1 MYKRMFVWA
10 LLVVTLL
17 SGALAVTAQDMV
29 DRESVGGRLVLAD
42 ASADVSLDPFVT
54 SWHVAPH
61 AAIYAN
67 LFAKTEQ
74 LEYVGYLA
82 DTWEV
87 SEDNKSL
94 TITLLDYA
102 TFSDGTSVN
111 AEAIKWNLDRF
122 SDPEATSSTGASL
135 RGLLINTEV
144 LDEYVIRLDLDR
156 PYASLIFDLAFL
168 EIVSPTAYEIYGV
181 DEFGLNPVG
190 AGPFVLKEYVSG
202 SHYLMERRDDMT
214 WLPEEIY
221 ENTGPVYLEELEVRF
236 VDDELTVLAGL
247 ETGEFHFAAIPAQNL
262 QDMMDNDAVYVHQ
275 QMQNMIRYVGFNTS
289 KAPWDDAELRRA
301 ISYAINRVDYAA
313 LVFDDLATPLYQ
325 PLPPTIWGHNPDL
338 DADSYHYDPERSMAM
353 LDALGYVDVDG
364 DGMRENPDGE
374 AWAVPLNAVAGQT
387 EQTRGAQVVEAN
399 LLDVGIPVQVELLE
413 QQELIDLTTTGT
425 HDLFL
430 LWYGYTD
437 PTILSYFFDPHRIG
451 GSNRAHYVNDDL
463 ANLLIEANSEL
474 VPEMR
479 FETIQEI
486 NTHIIDNAPW
496 IFLVVPENIFG
507 VHESLVNWRIHP
519 EGYLLYWNA
528 YFELGG

>member
-1 MYKRMFVWA
+1 
-10 LLVVTLL
+10 
-17 SGALAVTAQDMV
+17 MV
-29 DRESVGGRLVLAD
+29 DRDSVGGRLVLAD

-61 AAIYAN
+61 GAIYAN
-67 LFAKTEQ
+67 LFAKTEN

-87 SEDNKSL
+87 SEDNTSL
-94 TITLLDYA
+94 TITLIDYA
-102 TFSDGTSVN
+102 TFSDGTPVN

-122 SDPEATSSTGASL
+122 SDPEATFSTGASL
-135 RGLLINTEV
+135 RNLLINTEV
-144 LDEYVIRLDLDR
+144 LDEYVIRLDLVS

-168 EIVSPTAYEIYGV
+168 ELVSPAAYETYGV

-202 SHYLMERRDDMT
+202 SHYLLGRRVDMT

-247 ETGEFHFAAIPAQNL
+247 ETGEFHFAGIPAQNL
-262 QDMMDNDAVYVHQ
+262 QDMMDNEDVYVHQ

-289 KAPWDDAELRRA
+289 KGPWDDAELRRA
-301 ISYAINRVDYAA
+301 FSYAINRPDYAA

-338 DADSYHYDPERSMAM
+338 DAESYGYDPERSMAI
-353 LDALGYVDVDG
+353 LDELGYVDVDG
-364 DGMRENPDGE
+364 DGLRETPDGE
-374 AWAVPLNAVAGQT
+374 AWDVPIAAPTAEDTL
-387 EQTRGAQVVEAN
+387 RGVQVVEAF
-399 LLDVGIPVQVELLE
+399 LRDVGIPAVAEPMETQALV
-413 QQELIDLTTTGT
+413 DLTTTGT

-437 PTILSYFFDPHRIG
+437 PSILTYFFDPNRVG
-451 GSNRAHYVNDDL
+451 GSNRAHYVNDEL
-463 ANLLIEANSEL
+463 ANLLIEADSDTN
-474 VPEMR
+474 PETR
-479 FETIQEI
+479 FATIQAI
-486 NTHIIDNAPW
+486 NRHVINNAPW
-496 IFLVVPENIFG
+496 IFLAVPQNILG
-507 VHESLVNWRIHP
+507 IREDLKGWRIHP
-519 EGYLLYWNA
+519 EGYLIYWNS
-528 YFELGG
+528 YFELDN

>member
-1 MYKRMFVWA
+1 MHGVA
-10 LLVVTLL
+10 LL
-17 SGALAVTAQDMV
+17 SGALAVSAQDMV
-29 DRESVGGRLVLAD
+29 DRDSVGGRLVLAD

-61 AAIYAN
+61 GAIYAN
-67 LFAKTEQ
+67 LFAKTEN

-87 SEDNKSL
+87 SEDNTSL
-94 TITLLDYA
+94 TITLIDYA
-102 TFSDGTSVN
+102 TFSDGTPVN

-122 SDPEATSSTGASL
+122 SDPEATFSTGASL
-135 RGLLINTEV
+135 RNLLINTEA
-144 LDEYVIRLDLDR
+144 LDEYVIRLDLVS

-168 EIVSPTAYEIYGV
+168 ELVSPAAYETYGV

-190 AGPFVLKEYVSG
+190 AGPLVLKEYVSG
-202 SHYLMERRDDMT
+202 SHYLLGRRVDMT

-247 ETGEFHFAAIPAQNL
+247 ETGEFHFAGIPAQNL
-262 QDMMDNDAVYVHQ
+262 QDMMDNEDVYVHQ
-275 QMQNMIRYVGFNTS
+275 QMQNMIRYVGFNIN
-289 KAPWDDAELRRA
+289 KGPWDDAELRRA
-301 ISYAINRVDYAA
+301 FSYAINRPDYAA

-338 DADSYHYDPERSMAM
+338 DADSYHYDPERAMAI
-353 LDALGYVDVDG
+353 LDELGYVDVDG
-364 DGMRENPDGE
+364 DGMREMPNGE
-374 AWAVPLNAVAGQT
+374 HWDVPLNAAAGQT

-399 LLDVGIPVQVELLE
+399 LLAVGIPVVVQLME
-413 QQELIDLTTTGT
+413 QQELVDLTTTGT

-430 LWYGYTD
+430 LWYGYPD
-437 PTILSYFFDPHRIG
+437 PTILSYFFDPNRIG
-451 GSNRAHYVNDDL
+451 GSNRAHYVNEDL
-463 ANLLIEANSEL
+463 ANLLIKANSEL
-474 VPEMR
+474 IPDVR

-486 NTHIIDNAPW
+486 NNHIIGEAPW
-496 IFLVVPENIFG
+496 IFLVVPQNIFG
-507 VHESLVNWRIHP
+507 VHTDLQNWRIHP

-528 YFELGG
+528 YFEMD

>member
-1 MYKRMFVWA
+1 MNRKLFMLAV
-10 LLVVTLL
+10 LVVALL
-17 SGALAVTAQDMV
+17 SGVLAVSAQDMV
-29 DRESVGGRLVLAD
+29 DRDSVGGRLVLAD

-61 AAIYAN
+61 GAIYAN
-67 LFAKTEQ
+67 LFAKTEN

-87 SEDNKSL
+87 SEDNTSL
-94 TITLLDYA
+94 TITLIDYA
-102 TFSDGTSVN
+102 TFSDGTPVN

-122 SDPEATSSTGASL
+122 SDPEATFSTGASL
-135 RGLLINTEV
+135 RNLLINTEA
-144 LDEYVIRLDLDR
+144 LDEYVIRLDLVS

-168 EIVSPTAYEIYGV
+168 ELVSPTAYETYGV

-190 AGPFVLKEYVSG
+190 AGPFVLKEYISG
-202 SHYLMERRDDMT
+202 SHYLLGRRDDMT

-247 ETGEFHFAAIPAQNL
+247 ETGEFHFAGIPAQNL
-262 QDMMDNDAVYVHQ
+262 QDMMDNEDVYVHQ

-289 KAPWDDAELRRA
+289 KGPWDDAELRRA
-301 ISYAINRVDYAA
+301 FSYAINRPDYAA

-338 DADSYHYDPERSMAM
+338 DADSYHYDPERAMAI
-353 LDALGYVDVDG
+353 LDELGYVDVDG
-364 DGMRENPDGE
+364 DGMREMPNGE
-374 AWAVPLNAVAGQT
+374 HWDVPLNAVAGQT

-399 LLDVGIPVQVELLE
+399 LLAVGIPVVVQLME
-413 QQELIDLTTTGT
+413 QQELVDLTTTGT

-437 PTILSYFFDPHRIG
+437 PTILSYFFDPNRIG
-451 GSNRAHYVNDDL
+451 GSNRAHYVNEDL
-463 ANLLIEANSEL
+463 ANLLIKANSEL
-474 VPEMR
+474 IPDVR

-486 NTHIIDNAPW
+486 NNHIIGEAPW
-496 IFLVVPENIFG
+496 IFLVVPQNIFG
-507 VHESLVNWRIHP
+507 VHTDLQNWRIHP

-528 YFELGG
+528 YFEMD

>member
-1 MYKRMFVWA
+1 MNRKLFMLAV
-10 LLVVTLL
+10 LVVALL
-17 SGALAVTAQDMV
+17 SGALAVSAQDMV
-29 DRESVGGRLVLAD
+29 DRDSVGGRLVLAD

-61 AAIYAN
+61 GAIYAN
-67 LFAKTEQ
+67 LFAKTEN

-87 SEDNKSL
+87 SEDNTSL
-94 TITLLDYA
+94 TITLINYA
-102 TFSDGTSVN
+102 TFSDGTPVN

-122 SDPEATSSTGASL
+122 SDPEATFSTGASL
-135 RGLLINTEV
+135 RNLLINTEV
-144 LDEYVIRLDLDR
+144 LDEYVIRLDLVS

-168 EIVSPTAYEIYGV
+168 ELVSPAAYETYGV

-202 SHYLMERRDDMT
+202 SHYLLGRRVDMT

-247 ETGEFHFAAIPAQNL
+247 ETGEFHFAGIPAQNL
-262 QDMMDNDAVYVHQ
+262 QDMMDNEDVYVHQ

-289 KAPWDDAELRRA
+289 KGPWDDAELRRA
-301 ISYAINRVDYAA
+301 FSYAINRPDYAA

-338 DADSYHYDPERSMAM
+338 DADSYHYDPERAMAI
-353 LDALGYVDVDG
+353 LDELGYVDVDG
-364 DGMRENPDGE
+364 DGMREMPNGE
-374 AWAVPLNAVAGQT
+374 HWDVPLNAVAGQT

-399 LLDVGIPVQVELLE
+399 LLAVGIPVVVQLME
-413 QQELIDLTTTGT
+413 QQELVDLTTTGT

-437 PTILSYFFDPHRIG
+437 PTILSYFFDPNRIG
-451 GSNRAHYVNDDL
+451 GSNRAHYVNEDL
-463 ANLLIEANSEL
+463 ANLLIKANSEL
-474 VPEMR
+474 IPDVR

-486 NTHIIDNAPW
+486 NNHIIGEAPW
-496 IFLVVPENIFG
+496 IFLVVPQNIFG
-507 VHESLVNWRIHP
+507 VHTDLQNWRIHP

-528 YFELGG
+528 YFEMD